1 VAHLVAHL
9 GALGRQ
15 FAAPRH
21 RENPLTRPHLA
32 AVEGAAGV
40 EILILSGTADV

>member
-1 VAHLVAHL
+1 VAHRVAHL

-21 RENPLTRPHLA
+21 PRNPLVARISQP
-32 AVEGAAGV
+32 V
-40 EILILSGTADV
+40 

>member
-1 VAHLVAHL
+1 VAHRVAHL

-21 RENPLTRPHLA
+21 PRNPLIARISQP
-32 AVEGAAGV
+32 V
-40 EILILSGTADV
+40 